1 MKVEVLLFA
10 SLRDLAQSDR
20 ISVELAEDATVAD
33 LLISISTQYP
43 LLEDRVAL
51 SRVAVNDRFSRSED
65 PIPSG
70 SELALIPPVSGG

>member
-33 LLISISTQYP
+33 LLVSISTQYP

-51 SRVAVNDRFSRSED
+51 SRVAVNDRFSCSED
-65 PIPSG
+65 PIPPG

>member
-51 SRVAVNDRFSRSED
+51 RRVAVNDRFSRSED

>member
-51 SRVAVNDRFSRSED
+51 SRVPVNDRFSRSED